1 MEPKAHHVLIGIFTV
16 VCTAAALLF
25 ALWLGKSSADNN
37 ARFYIIEFNQ
47 GVSGL
52 SKGSAVQYSGI
63 KVGDVVSLSLHPDD
77 PRKVLA
83 RVRIQANVPIK
94 QDVTAKLNITGITGL
109 SVIEF
114 SGGSPGSPEL
124 VGVDDEDPVIVAT
137 PSALM
142 ALLSNGESLM
152 YNLTELIVNA
162 RNVLSDENAEKIG
175 NTLDNIEDISNF
187 LSAKETSVD
196 GLLTELTAMVKQVNG
211 VMKFIGDLASNGN
224 ALLSQQGTRVLQ
236 SASQAMKSV
245 ENAGANIQQLVK
257 NNQGAIGQGMQ
268 GLKGIGPALLE
279 FRNAFSDLQGIIRQ
293 LKENPSEY
301 LLHGN
306 QIKEFKP

>member
-25 ALWLGKSSADNN
+25 ALWLGKTSADNN
-37 ARFYIIEFNQ
+37 ARYYIIEFNQ

-63 KVGDVVSLSLHPDD
+63 RVGDVVSLSLAPDD

-83 RVRIQANVPIK
+83 RVRVQGDVPIR
-94 QDVTAKLNITGITGL
+94 QDVTAKLSITGITGL

-114 SGGSPGSPEL
+114 SGGSPGSPAL
-124 VGVDDEDPVIVAT
+124 VGVDDEEPVIVAT

-152 YNLTELIVNA
+152 YNLTELIMNA
-162 RNVLSDENAEKIG
+162 RNVLSDENAKKIG
-175 NTLDNIEDISNF
+175 NTLDNIEKISNF
-187 LSAKETSVD
+187 LTAQETSVD
-196 GLLTELTAMVKQVNG
+196 GLLTEVTAMVKQVNG
-211 VMKFIGDLASNGN
+211 AMKFISDLASNGN
-224 ALLSQQGTRVLQ
+224 DLLSRQGTKVLQ
-236 SASQAMKSV
+236 SATEAMKSV
-245 ENAGANIQQLVK
+245 ENAGANLQQLVK

-279 FRNAFSDLQGIIRQ
+279 FKSAFSDLQGIIRQ

-301 LLHGN
+301 LLRGN
-306 QIKEFKP
+306 QIKEFRP

>member
-37 ARFYIIEFNQ
+37 ARYYIIEFNQ

-63 KVGDVVSLSLHPDD
+63 KVGDVVSLSLDHHD

-83 RVRIQANVPIK
+83 RVRVQSDVPIK
-94 QDVTAKLNITGITGL
+94 QDVTAKLSITGITGL

-124 VGVDDEDPVIVAT
+124 VGVDGNDPVIVAS

-142 ALLSNGESLM
+142 ALLSNSESLM

-162 RNVLSDENAEKIG
+162 KNVLSDENAEKIG

-187 LSAKETSVD
+187 LSAQETSVD
-196 GLLTELTAMVKQVNG
+196 GLLTEVTAMVKQVNG
-211 VMKFIGDLASNGN
+211 AMTYISELANKGN
-224 ALLSQQGTRVLQ
+224 ELLGKQATRVLD
-236 SASQAMKSV
+236 SAGQAMKSL

>member
-37 ARFYIIEFNQ
+37 ARYYIIEFNQ

-63 KVGDVVSLSLHPDD
+63 KVGDVVSLSLDPND

-83 RVRIQANVPIK
+83 RVRVQSDVPIK
-94 QDVTAKLNITGITGL
+94 QDVTAKLSITGITGL

-124 VGVDDEDPVIVAT
+124 VGVDGNDPVILAT

-142 ALLSNGESLM
+142 ALLSNSESLM

-162 RNVLSDENAEKIG
+162 KNVLSDENAEKIG

-187 LSAKETSVD
+187 LSAQETSVD
-196 GLLTELTAMVKQVNG
+196 GLLTEVTAMVKQVNG
-211 VMKFIGDLASNGN
+211 AMKFISDLASNGN
-224 ALLSQQGTRVLQ
+224 ELLSRQGAKVLE
-236 SASQAMKSV
+236 SASQAMQSV

-293 LKENPSEY
+293 LKDNPSEY

>member
-37 ARFYIIEFNQ
+37 ARYYIIEFNQ
-47 GVSGL
+47 AVSGL

-63 KVGDVVSLSLHPDD
+63 KVGDVVSLSLSPND
-77 PRKVLA
+77 PGKVLA

-94 QDVTAKLNITGITGL
+94 QDVTAKLSLTGITGL
-109 SVIEF
+109 SVIEL
-114 SGGSPGSPEL
+114 SGGSPDSPEL
-124 VGVDDEDPVIVAT
+124 VGVGDEDPVIVAT

-162 RNVLSDENAEKIG
+162 KNILSDENAEKIDS
-175 NTLDNIEDISNF
+175 TLDNIEEISHF
-187 LSAKETSVD
+187 LSAQENNVD
-196 GLLTELTAMVKQVNG
+196 SFLVELTAMVKQVNG
-211 VMKFIGDLASNGN
+211 AMRFIGDLASSSND
-224 ALLSQQGTRVLQ
+224 LLNEQGAKLLQ
-236 SASQAMKSV
+236 NASQAMKSV
-245 ENAGANIQQLVK
+245 ENAGANVQKLVK
-257 NNQGAIGQGMQ
+257 NNQGAIGQGIQ

-279 FRNAFSDLQGIIRQ
+279 FRNAFGDLQGILRQ
-293 LKENPSEY
+293 LREDPSGY
-301 LLHGN
+301 LLNGN

>member
-37 ARFYIIEFNQ
+37 ARHYIIEFNQ

-63 KVGDVVSLSLHPDD
+63 KVGDVISLSLHPDD

-83 RVRIQANVPIK
+83 RVRVQGDVPIK
-94 QDVTAKLNITGITGL
+94 KDVTAKLSITGITGL

-114 SGGSPGSPEL
+114 SGGTPDSPEL
-124 VGVDDEDPVIVAT
+124 VGIDGKDPVIVAT

-142 ALLSNGESLM
+142 ALLNNGESLM
-152 YNLTELIVNA
+152 YNLTELIINA
-162 RNVLSDENAEKIG
+162 KKVLSDENAEKIA
-175 NTLDNIEDISNF
+175 NTLDNIEEISDF
-187 LSAKETSVD
+187 VTAQETSVD
-196 GLLTELTAMVKQVNG
+196 GLLTEVTAMVKQVNG
-211 VMKFIGDLASNGN
+211 AMKFVADLVNNSNE
-224 ALLSQQGTRVLQ
+224 LLSQQGSKVLQ
-236 SASQAMKSV
+236 SASQAMLSL

-279 FRNAFSDLQGIIRQ
+279 FRNAFSELQGIIRQ
-293 LKENPSEY
+293 LKDNPSEY
-301 LLHGN
+301 LLRGN
-306 QIKEFKP
+306 QIQEFKP

>member
-37 ARFYIIEFNQ
+37 ARYYIIEFNQ

-63 KVGDVVSLSLHPDD
+63 KVGDVVSLSLDPND

-83 RVRIQANVPIK
+83 RVRVQSDVPIK
-94 QDVTAKLNITGITGL
+94 QDVTAKLSITGITGL

-124 VGVDDEDPVIVAT
+124 VGVDGNDPVIVAS

-142 ALLSNGESLM
+142 ALLSNSESLM

-162 RNVLSDENAEKIG
+162 KNVLSDENAEKIG

-187 LSAKETSVD
+187 LSAQETSVD
-196 GLLTELTAMVKQVNG
+196 GLLTEVTAMVKQVNG
-211 VMKFIGDLASNGN
+211 AMKFISDLASNGN
-224 ALLSQQGTRVLQ
+224 ELLSRQGAKVLE
-236 SASQAMKSV
+236 SASQAMQSV

-293 LKENPSEY
+293 LKDNPSEY